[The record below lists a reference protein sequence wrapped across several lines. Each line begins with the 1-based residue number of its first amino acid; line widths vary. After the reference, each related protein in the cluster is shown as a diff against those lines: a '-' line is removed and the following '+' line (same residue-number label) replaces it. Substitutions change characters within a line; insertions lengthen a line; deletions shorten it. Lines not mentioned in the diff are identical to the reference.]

1 MLEVI
6 TLTTADVLKAEKAK
20 ANIKS
25 LLDKV
30 NKETGK
36 EHANLSEGFETL
48 VLGFGAGETEDY
60 DGTIELEGDFEPG
73 ELDITDYYEEGKKAG
88 VAELVNADEVKY

>member
-1 MLEVI
+1 M
-6 TLTTADVLKAEKAK
+6 TTANELTAKRAK

-25 LLDKV
+25 LLAKA

-36 EHANLSEGFETL
+36 EHTNLTDAFEDLANGYG
-48 VLGFGAGETEDY
+48 VDQTEVF
-60 DGTIELEGDFEPG
+60 DGNIELEGDFDSE